1 MFTLTRTFSFLPQ
14 CKRTYSSQG
23 VSGDK
28 GYGDT
33 NGICFL
39 HHGDK
44 DRDDA
49 TNGKTFSVSLGAMA
63 VVIVIK
69 YVHVVYR

>member
-1 MFTLTRTFSFLPQ
+1 MVILMEYVFFIM
-14 CKRTYSSQG
+14 G
-23 VSGDK
+23 VA
-28 GYGDT
+28 
-33 NGICFL
+33 
-39 HHGDK
+39 K

-69 YVHVVYR
+69 ICSCCVSLGSIVDVSSFS